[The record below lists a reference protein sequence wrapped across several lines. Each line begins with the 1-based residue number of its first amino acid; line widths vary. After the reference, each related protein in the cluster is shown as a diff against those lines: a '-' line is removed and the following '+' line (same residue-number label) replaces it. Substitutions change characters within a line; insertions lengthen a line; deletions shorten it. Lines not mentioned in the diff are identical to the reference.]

1 MDKATRSINYAGV
14 HLLNY
19 YAEWPIWKFMNIP
32 FVDLAEQQ
40 RRIRADLDRRIAQV
54 LDHGGYINGPEVA
67 ELETTL
73 AAFAGCRH
81 AIGISSGTDALLA
94 LLMAKG
100 IGPGDAVYLPSFT
113 FTATAEVV
121 LQCGATPVFV
131 EVDAATF
138 NLDPEHLRAAVVQT
152 AKEGRLRPAAI
163 IAVDLFGQPA
173 DYQTINDIASEYDLF
188 VLADGAQSF
197 GASYHNR
204 KVGSLAEATATSFYP
219 AKPLG
224 CYGDGGAIFTN
235 DDELAAICRSLRDHG
250 QGEDRYDI
258 VRLGLN
264 ARLDTMQAAVLL
276 SKLTI
281 FEDEIRLRRSVA
293 QRYTELL
300 KGLVDTPA
308 QAQGTDSIWAQYT
321 IKLPNR
327 DAVAD
332 SLRQQGI
339 PTQIYYPRP
348 MHLQPAYAKYGD
360 GEGSLPISEKL
371 SREVLALPMHP
382 YLDEATIIMICDTL
396 RKAVQAR

>member
-1 MDKATRSINYAGV
+1 
-14 HLLNY
+14 
-19 YAEWPIWKFMNIP
+19 MNIP

-40 RRIRADLDRRIAQV
+40 QRIRTDLDRRIGQV
-54 LDHGGYINGPEVA
+54 LDHGAYINGPEVA
-67 ELETTL
+67 ELEASL

-81 AIGISSGTDALLA
+81 GIGVSSGTDALLA
-94 LLMAKG
+94 VLMAKG
-100 IGPGDAVYLPSFT
+100 IGHGDAVFLPSFT

-138 NLDPEHLRAAVVQT
+138 NLEPNHLREAIART
-152 AKEGRLRPAAI
+152 AKMGQLRPAAI

-173 DYQTINDIASEYDLF
+173 DYQAINDLASEQGLF

-204 KVGSLAEATATSFYP
+204 KVGGLAEVTATSFYP

-224 CYGDGGAIFTN
+224 CYGDGGAIFTD
-235 DDELAAICRSLRDHG
+235 DDELAAACVSLRDHG
-250 QGEDRYDI
+250 QGEGRYDI

-281 FEDEIRLRRSVA
+281 FEDEIRLRRLVA
-293 QRYTELL
+293 QRYTEGLS
-300 KGLVDTPA
+300 GLVETPVQMHDTN
-308 QAQGTDSIWAQYT
+308 SIWAQYT

-327 DAVAD
+327 DAVAG

-339 PTQIYYPRP
+339 PTQIYYPLP
-348 MHLQPAYAKYGD
+348 MHLQPAYAHHG
-360 GEGSLPISEKL
+360 GGMGSLPVSEQL

-382 YLDEATIIMICDTL
+382 YLDETAIDTICEAL
-396 RKAVQAR
+396 RDAIRTN

>member
-1 MDKATRSINYAGV
+1 
-14 HLLNY
+14 
-19 YAEWPIWKFMNIP
+19 MNIP

-40 RRIRADLDRRIAQV
+40 RRIRSDLDRRICQV
-54 LDHGGYINGPEVA
+54 LNHGGYINGPEVA
-67 ELETTL
+67 ELERAL
-73 AAFAGCRH
+73 AALAGCRH

-100 IGPGDAVYLPSFT
+100 IGPGDAVFLPSFT

-138 NLDPEHLRAAVVQT
+138 NIDPKHLRETIIQT
-152 AKEGRLRPAAI
+152 VSESPLHLAAI
-163 IAVDLFGQPA
+163 VAVDLFGQPA
-173 DYQTINDIASEYDLF
+173 DYQAINDLASEYNLF
-188 VLADGAQSF
+188 VLADGAQSL

-204 KVGSLAEATATSFYP
+204 KVGSLADATATSFYP

-224 CYGDGGAIFTN
+224 CYGDGGAIFT
-235 DDELAAICRSLRDHG
+235 DDDVLAATCISLRAHG
-250 QGEDRYDI
+250 KGESRYDI

-293 QRYTELL
+293 QRYTEQLT
-300 KGLVDTPA
+300 GVVETPA
-308 QAQGTDSIWAQYT
+308 QSLDTDSIWAQYT
-321 IKLPNR
+321 IKLPGR

-332 SLRQQGI
+332 TLRKQGI
-339 PTQIYYPRP
+339 PTQIYYPLP
-348 MHLQPAYAKYGD
+348 MHLQPAYAQYGG
-360 GEGSLPISEKL
+360 GEGSLPVSEQL

-382 YLDEATIIMICDTL
+382 YLDDATIDLICEAL
-396 RKAVQAR
+396 RKALRK

>member
-1 MDKATRSINYAGV
+1 
-14 HLLNY
+14 
-19 YAEWPIWKFMNIP
+19 MNIP
-32 FVDLAEQQ
+32 FVDLAQQ
-40 RRIRADLDRRIAQV
+40 QQRIRADLDRRIGQV
-54 LDHGGYINGPEVA
+54 LDHGAYVNGPEVA
-67 ELETTL
+67 ELEAAL

-81 AIGISSGTDALLA
+81 AIGVSSGTDALLA
-94 LLMAKG
+94 ALMAKG
-100 IGPGDAVYLPSFT
+100 IGRGDAVFLPSFT

-138 NLDPEHLRAAVVQT
+138 NLEANHLREAIVQT
-152 AKEGRLRPAAI
+152 AKLGQLRPAAI

-173 DYQTINDIASEYDLF
+173 DYHAINDLASEQGLF

-197 GASYHNR
+197 GASYHNL
-204 KVGSLAEATATSFYP
+204 KVGSLAEVTATSFYP

-224 CYGDGGAIFTN
+224 CYGDGGAIFT
-235 DDELAAICRSLRDHG
+235 DDDKLAAACVSLRDHG
-250 QGEDRYDI
+250 QGEGRYDI

-281 FEDEIRLRRSVA
+281 FEDEIRLRRLVA
-293 QRYTELL
+293 QRYTE
-300 KGLVDTPA
+300 GLSDLVETPVQMHDTN
-308 QAQGTDSIWAQYT
+308 SIWAQYT

-327 DAVAD
+327 DAVAE

-339 PTQIYYPRP
+339 PTQIYYPLP
-348 MHLQPAYAKYGD
+348 MHLQPAYAHHG
-360 GEGSLPISEKL
+360 GGMGSLPVSEQL

-382 YLDEATIIMICDTL
+382 YLDEAATDTICGAL
-396 RKAVQAR
+396 RNAIRTS

>member
-1 MDKATRSINYAGV
+1 
-14 HLLNY
+14 
-19 YAEWPIWKFMNIP
+19 MNIP
-32 FVDLAEQQ
+32 FVDLAQQ
-40 RRIRADLDRRIAQV
+40 QQRIRADLDRRIGQV
-54 LDHGGYINGPEVA
+54 LDHGAYVNGPEVA
-67 ELETTL
+67 ELEAAL

-81 AIGISSGTDALLA
+81 AIGVSSGTDALLA
-94 LLMAKG
+94 ALMAKG
-100 IGPGDAVYLPSFT
+100 IGRGDAVFLPSFT

-138 NLDPEHLRAAVVQT
+138 NLDANHLRETIVQT
-152 AKEGRLRPAAI
+152 AKMGQLRPAAI
-163 IAVDLFGQPA
+163 VAVDLFGQPA
-173 DYQTINDIASEYDLF
+173 DYHAINDLASEQGLF

-197 GASYHNR
+197 GASYHNL
-204 KVGSLAEATATSFYP
+204 KVGSLAEVTATSFYP

-235 DDELAAICRSLRDHG
+235 DDELAAVCVSLRDHG
-250 QGEDRYDI
+250 QGEGRYDI

-281 FEDEIRLRRSVA
+281 FEDEIRLRRLVA
-293 QRYTELL
+293 QRYTE
-300 KGLVDTPA
+300 GLSDLVETPVQMHDTN
-308 QAQGTDSIWAQYT
+308 SIWAQYT

-327 DAVAD
+327 DAVAE

-339 PTQIYYPRP
+339 PTQIYYPLP
-348 MHLQPAYAKYGD
+348 MHLQPAYAQHG
-360 GEGSLPISEKL
+360 GGMGSLPVSEQL

-382 YLDEATIIMICDTL
+382 YLDEAATDTICGAL
-396 RKAVQAR
+396 RNAIRTN